1 VVDSFKSKKIISWL
15 MDGWPGITY
24 RVNCMAYLSYI
35 IYLLLILYWLLSCI
49 IF

>member
-1 VVDSFKSKKIISWL
+1 

-49 IF
+49 IFWQNGIFFGGVSS